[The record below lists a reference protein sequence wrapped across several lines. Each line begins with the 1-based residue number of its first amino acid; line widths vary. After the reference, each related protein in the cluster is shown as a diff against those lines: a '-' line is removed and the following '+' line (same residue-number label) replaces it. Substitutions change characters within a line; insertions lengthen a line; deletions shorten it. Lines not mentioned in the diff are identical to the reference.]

1 MMLLIFIHY
10 KTSPEK
16 SEKLLRINHLPCS
29 GKGALLMDWMKKY
42 MRKVEDPTMGTV
54 YELSYK
60 V

>member
-29 GKGALLMDWMKKY
+29 GKGALIDGLDEEVHAQSG
-42 MRKVEDPTMGTV
+42 R
-54 YELSYK
+54 SYHGYRL
-60 V
+60 